1 MLKKKKKTKKIVTV
15 TMLNRQIF
23 PSCDALKSAC
33 ATDRGQS
40 IPVANGPHA
49 VNLGS
54 DTTTTSPWTPEML
67 CHKLGSA
74 VY

>member
-1 MLKKKKKTKKIVTV
+1 
-15 TMLNRQIF
+15 MLNRQILTL
-23 PSCDALKSAC
+23 CDALKSAC

-40 IPVANGPHA
+40 VPVAKGLHT

-54 DTTTTSPWTPEML
+54 DTTTTSMWTPEML

-74 VY
+74 MY